1 MSATIEI
8 EQLQN
13 ERARLEEEAQDLDE
27 ELKQLETRWKL
38 LSEKVAIQELKKKNA
53 AKKEAIN
60 QLQHKISLLETQLE
74 KLSTTNISADALP
87 MDEDNKNH
95 ENTIETPA
103 PEEDAITVTALDNE
117 EEINEKFETEYEKKK
132 YGFFF

>member
-74 KLSTTNISADALP
+74 KLSTTSISADAP
-87 MDEDNKNH
+87 TIDEDNENH
-95 ENTIETPA
+95 ESTIEPTA
-103 PEEDAITVTALDNE
+103 SEEDAITVTALDNE
-117 EEINEKFETEYEKKK
+117 EEIDEQLETEYEKKK